1 MSYQNN
7 REEYLKNSV
16 MSASPAA
23 LLVMLYDRAIL
34 DIRRAESAVES
45 GNPHL
50 VSGHLIHA
58 QDIVTELTNSLD
70 VTVWEG
76 GAQLR
81 ALYLHLYSA
90 LLTANL
96 TKSSEEMAEC
106 REILEELRVGWREA
120 AAMGAGA
127 PTQTGGGLGVG

>member
-23 LLVMLYDRAIL
+23 LLIMLYDRAIL

-76 GAQLR
+76 G
-81 ALYLHLYSA
+81 
-90 LLTANL
+90 
-96 TKSSEEMAEC
+96 
-106 REILEELRVGWREA
+106 
-120 AAMGAGA
+120 
-127 PTQTGGGLGVG
+127 